1 MMLIHQLSRTTNTPI
16 HTIRYYEKFGL
27 FKGRK
32 NATVKSNNYTWYD
45 NEVLEKL
52 ELVQEAKAIGFTLG
66 EIKKLIDVWHSKK
79 LPKEKK
85 KEAIVAKMDEIDM
98 KIKQLKDVKRMLREG
113 LDDIEAG
120 RC

>member
-1 MMLIHQLSRTTNTPI
+1 MMLIHQLSKSTNTPI

-32 NATVKSNNYTWYD
+32 NVAVRSNNYTWYD

-52 ELVQEAKAIGFTLG
+52 ELIQEAKEIGFTLG

-85 KEAIVAKMDEIDM
+85 QEAIIIKMNEIDL
-98 KIKQLKDVKRMLREG
+98 KIHQLKEVKKMLRKG
-113 LDDIEAG
+113 LEDIEAG

>member
-1 MMLIHQLSRTTNTPI
+1 MLISQLSRNTGVPI

-27 FKGRK
+27 FKGKK
-32 NATVKSNNYTWYD
+32 NGSVKSNNYTWYD
-45 NEVLEKL
+45 DEVQEKL
-52 ELVQEAKAIGFTLG
+52 ELVQEAKMIGFTLG

-85 KEAIVAKMDEIDM
+85 KEAIVTKMVEIDE
-98 KIKQLKDVKRMLREG
+98 KIRQLKDVKKMLRDG
-113 LDDIEAG
+113 LEDIEAG